1 MSRKPA
7 SIFVTMVAVALLAA
21 LPAQGGSVGRHRLP
35 NGVTVLTMPGEWN
48 RIVAISVMVDAGSKH
63 DPPKLPG
70 LANLTNSMLI
80 QGTIARTAPELAELM
95 DSAGLRMGVET
106 TRDYATVH
114 VTAID
119 SQFDV
124 ALEVIADV
132 LQRPAFDE
140 TRLLE
145 GQRIVHESI
154 ETRQD
159 DPFSTPLIRVA
170 ELIYDDH
177 PYAHD
182 PEGTVKGIERITAS
196 HLVKFHT
203 NRYVG
208 GSTVISIVGNFPEKH
223 ALKRLTELLSDYPDR
238 QASPVDLPP
247 VSMEEAETA
256 RVFKDVD
263 ESYLAMGF
271 VAPGAGDPDF
281 AAFAVLDALVGVG
294 SGSRVV
300 EALGENGAGLSDVTG
315 AFCRCGQDVSMF
327 VIYASTEDADGVID
341 VIESEIE
348 RLSTEPVPDEE
359 LRTARNRLVG
369 RHVIHGQTN
378 LVRAARL
385 ASYEL
390 AGLGFD
396 FADSLLAAVNRVD
409 KDDIL
414 RVASEWL
421 RKPATVIVQPG
432 ETAPPRG
439 RKRAGI

>member
-1 MSRKPA
+1 MPRGQTSVFMTLIAAALLVAQPA
-7 SIFVTMVAVALLAA
+7 SGAD
-21 LPAQGGSVGRHRLP
+21 VGRHRLA

-63 DPPKLPG
+63 DPPTLLG
-70 LANLTNSMLI
+70 LANLTNSMLVR
-80 QGTIARTAPELAELM
+80 GTTARTAPRLAELI
-95 DSAGLRMGVET
+95 DSAGLSMGVDT
-106 TRDYATVH
+106 TRDYATVY

-124 ALEVIADV
+124 ALEVITDII
-132 LQRPAFDE
+132 RSPAFDG

-145 GQRIVHESI
+145 AQRIVHEEI
-154 ETRQD
+154 DARQD
-159 DPFSTPLIRVA
+159 DPFSTPLTRVA

-182 PEGTVKGIERITAS
+182 PEGTVKGVERITPS

-208 GSTVISIVGNFPEKH
+208 GSTVVSIVGNFPEKH
-223 ALKRLTELLSDYPDR
+223 ALKRLAELLSNYPDG
-238 QASPVDLPP
+238 QAPTADLPP
-247 VSMEEAETA
+247 VSMDEAETA

-263 ESYLAMGF
+263 VSHLAMGF
-271 VAPGAGDPDF
+271 VAPAAADPDF
-281 AAFAVLDALVGVG
+281 AAFEVLDALVGVG
-294 SGSRVV
+294 SGSRIA
-300 EALGENGAGLSDVTG
+300 EALGENGAGLSDVAG
-315 AFCRCGQDVSMF
+315 AFCRCGQDVSTF

-348 RLSTEPVPDEE
+348 RLSTEPVSDEE
-359 LRTARNRLVG
+359 LDTARNRLIG
-369 RHVIHGQTN
+369 RHVINGQTN

-396 FADSLLAAVNRVD
+396 FADSLLEAVNRVD
-409 KDDIL
+409 KDDIQ

-421 RKPATVIVQPG
+421 RKPATVVVQPG
-432 ETAPPRG
+432 KTAPPRG

>member
-1 MSRKPA
+1 MQRGQTSVFIIMIA
-7 SIFVTMVAVALLAA
+7 AALLTA
-21 LPAQGGSVGRHRLP
+21 LPASGADVGKHRLA

-48 RIVAISVMVDAGSKH
+48 RIVAISVIVDAGSKH

-80 QGTIARTAPELAELM
+80 QGTTTRTAPELAELI
-95 DSAGLRMGVET
+95 DSAGLSIGVET
-106 TRDYATVH
+106 AGDYASIY

-132 LQRPAFDE
+132 LQRPAFDG

-145 GQRIVHESI
+145 AQRIAQEEI
-154 ETRQD
+154 AARQD
-159 DPFSTPLIRVA
+159 DPFSAPLIRVDQ
-170 ELIYDDH
+170 LMFGDH
-177 PYAHD
+177 PFANG
-182 PEGTVKGIERITAS
+182 PKGTVKGIERITAS

-208 GSTVISIVGNFPEKH
+208 GSTVVAIVGNFPEKH
-223 ALKRLTELLSDYPDR
+223 ALKSLTELLSGYPGG
-238 QASPVDLPP
+238 QAPPAELPL

-256 RVFKDVD
+256 TVFKDVD
-263 ESYLAMGF
+263 ESYITMGF
-271 VAPGAGDPDF
+271 VAPAAGDPDF
-281 AAFAVLDALVGVG
+281 AAFEVLDSLIGMG
-294 SGSRVV
+294 SGSRITA
-300 EALGENGAGLSDVTG
+300 ALGENGAGLSDITG
-315 AFCRCGQDVSMF
+315 AFCRCGQDVSTF
-327 VIYASTEDADGVID
+327 ILYAATEDADAAID

-348 RLSTEPVPDEE
+348 RLSTEPVSDEE
-359 LRTARNRLVG
+359 LRIAKNRLVG
-369 RHVIHGQTN
+369 RQVIKGQTN

-390 AGLGFD
+390 AGLGFN
-396 FADSLLAAVNRVD
+396 FADSFLKAVNRVD
-409 KDDIL
+409 KDDVL

-421 RKPATVIVQPG
+421 RKPATVVVRPG

>member
-1 MSRKPA
+1 MPRGQTSVFMTLIA
-7 SIFVTMVAVALLAA
+7 AALLLA
-21 LPAQGGSVGRHRLP
+21 LPAFGADVGRHRLA

-63 DPPKLPG
+63 DPPKLLG
-70 LANLTNSMLI
+70 LANLTNSMLV
-80 QGTIARTAPELAELM
+80 QGTTARTALELAELI
-95 DSAGLRMGVET
+95 DSAGLSMDVET
-106 TRDYATVH
+106 TRDYATVC

-119 SQFDV
+119 SEFDV
-124 ALEVIADV
+124 ALEVITDI
-132 LQRPAFDE
+132 LQRPSFDA

-145 GQRIVHESI
+145 AQRIVHEEI
-154 ETRQD
+154 DDRED
-159 DPFSTPLIRVA
+159 DPFSTPLARVD

-177 PYAHD
+177 PYAHH
-182 PEGTVKGIERITAS
+182 PGGTVKGIERITAS

-208 GSTVISIVGNFPEKH
+208 GSTVVSIVGNFPEKH
-223 ALKRLTELLSDYPDR
+223 ALDRLGELLSDYPDG
-238 QASPVDLPP
+238 QAPTADLPP
-247 VSMEEAETA
+247 VSREAAETA

-271 VAPGAGDPDF
+271 VAPAAADPDF
-281 AAFAVLDALVGVG
+281 AAFAVLDALIGLG
-294 SGSRVV
+294 SGSRIAD
-300 EALGENGAGLSDVTG
+300 ALGENGAGLSEVTG
-315 AFCRCGQDVSMF
+315 AFCRCGQDVSSF
-327 VIYASTEDADGVID
+327 VIYASTEDPDGVID
-341 VIESEIE
+341 IIEGGIE
-348 RLSTEPVPDEE
+348 RLSTEPVSDEE
-359 LRTARNRLVG
+359 LNNARNGLIG
-369 RHVIHGQTN
+369 RHVIKGQTN

-390 AGLGFD
+390 AGLGFN
-396 FADSLLAAVNRVD
+396 FADSLLDAVNRVD

-421 RKPATVIVQPG
+421 RKPATVVVQPG

>member
-1 MSRKPA
+1 MPRKPA
-7 SIFVTMVAVALLAA
+7 SIFIMMIAAALLAA
-21 LPAQGGSVGRHRLP
+21 QPASGGNVGRYRLP

-63 DPPKLPG
+63 DPAKLPG
-70 LANLTNSMLI
+70 LANLTNSMLL
-80 QGTIARTAPELAELM
+80 QGTTTRTAPELAELV
-95 DSAGLRMGVET
+95 DSAGLSMGVET
-106 TRDYATVH
+106 SRDNATVY

-119 SQFDV
+119 SEFEL

-140 TRLLE
+140 SRLLE
-145 GQRIVHESI
+145 AQRIAQESI
-154 ETRQD
+154 AQRLE
-159 DPFSTPLIRVA
+159 DPFSAPLTRVA
-170 ELIYDDH
+170 ELIYNDH
-177 PYAHD
+177 PYAHE
-182 PEGTVKGIERITAS
+182 PGGTVKGIERITAA

-203 NRYVG
+203 GRYVG
-208 GSTVISIVGNFPEKH
+208 GSTVISIVGNFPEKL
-223 ALKRLTELLSDYPDR
+223 ALRRLTELLSGYPDR
-238 QASPVDLPP
+238 QATPTDFPP

-256 RVFKDVD
+256 TVFKDVD
-263 ESYLAMGF
+263 ESYIVMGF
-271 VAPGAGDPDF
+271 VGPPASDPDF
-281 AAFAVLDALVGVG
+281 AAFEVLDALIGLG
-294 SGSRVV
+294 SGSRLVA
-300 EALGENGAGLSDVTG
+300 ALGENGAGLSDVTG
-315 AFCRCGQDVSMF
+315 TLCRCGQEVSTF
-327 VIYASTEDADGVID
+327 VLYTSTEDADGAID

-369 RHVIHGQTN
+369 RHVIYGQTN

-396 FADSLLAAVNRVD
+396 FADSFLTAVNRVD

-421 RKPATVIVQPG
+421 RKPATVVVQPG

>member
-1 MSRKPA
+1 MSRGLT
-7 SIFVTMVAVALLAA
+7 SVFVMMVAVALLAA
-21 LPAQGGSVGRHRLP
+21 LPASGGDVGRRRLP

-63 DPPKLPG
+63 DPPRLPG
-70 LANLTNSMLI
+70 LANLTNSMLL
-80 QGTIARTAPELAELM
+80 QGTTTRTAPELAELM
-95 DSAGLRMGVET
+95 DSAGLSMGVET
-106 TRDYATVH
+106 TRDYATIY

-119 SQFDV
+119 SEFDL

-132 LQRPAFDE
+132 LQRPAFDQS
-140 TRLLE
+140 RLLE
-145 GQRIVHESI
+145 AQRIAQESI
-154 ETRQD
+154 AQRQEDQFTAPLTR
-159 DPFSTPLIRVA
+159 VM

-182 PEGTVKGIERITAS
+182 PVGTVKGIERITAE
-196 HLVKFHT
+196 HLIKFHT
-203 NRYVG
+203 SRYVG
-208 GSTVISIVGNFPEKH
+208 GSTVVSIVGNFPERV
-223 ALKRLTELLSDYPDR
+223 ALQRLLELLPDYPGE
-238 QASPVDLPP
+238 QAPAADLPP
-247 VSMEEAETA
+247 VSMKEAETA
-256 RVFKDVD
+256 TVFKDVD
-263 ESYLAMGF
+263 ESSVVMGF
-271 VAPGAGDPDF
+271 VAPAAGDPDF
-281 AAFAVLDALVGVG
+281 AAFEVLDALIGLG
-294 SGSRVV
+294 SGSRIA
-300 EALGENGAGLSDVTG
+300 EALGENGAGLADVTG
-315 AFCRCGQDVSMF
+315 AFCRCGQDVSTF
-327 VIYASTEDADGVID
+327 VLYASTEDAEGVID
-341 VIESEIE
+341 VMESEIE
-348 RLSTEPVPDEE
+348 RLCSEPVPDEE
-359 LRTARNRLVG
+359 LKTARNRLTG

-396 FADSLLAAVNRVD
+396 FADSFLTAVNRVD

>member
-1 MSRKPA
+1 MQRGQTSVF
-7 SIFVTMVAVALLAA
+7 IIMIVAALLTG
-21 LPAQGGSVGRHRLP
+21 LPAQGADVGKHRLA

-48 RIVAISVMVDAGSKH
+48 RIVAISVMVDAGSKN
-63 DPPKLPG
+63 DPPKLSG

-80 QGTIARTAPELAELM
+80 QGTTTRTALELAELM
-95 DSAGLRMGVET
+95 DSAGLSMGVET
-106 TRDYATVH
+106 TGDYASIY

-132 LQRPAFDE
+132 LQRPAFDG

-145 GQRIVHESI
+145 AQRIAHEEI
-154 ETRQD
+154 DARQD
-159 DPFSTPLIRVA
+159 DPFSTPLIRVDQ
-170 ELIYDDH
+170 LMFDDH
-177 PYAHD
+177 PYAHG
-182 PEGTVKGIERITAS
+182 PKGTVKGIERVTTS

-203 NRYVG
+203 SRYVG

-223 ALKRLTELLSDYPDR
+223 ALKRLTELLSDYPGG
-238 QASPVDLPP
+238 QAPPAELPT

-256 RVFKDVD
+256 TVFKDVD
-263 ESYLAMGF
+263 ESYIAMG
-271 VAPGAGDPDF
+271 
-281 AAFAVLDALVGVG
+281 LG
-294 SGSRVV
+294 SSSRITK
-300 EALGENGAGLSDVTG
+300 ALGENGAGLSDVTG
-315 AFCRCGQDVSMF
+315 AFCRCGQDVSTF
-327 VIYASTEDADGVID
+327 VIYASTEDADGAID

-348 RLSTEPVPDEE
+348 RLSTEPVSDEE
-359 LRTARNRLVG
+359 LRTAKNRLVG
-369 RHVIHGQTN
+369 RHVIRGQTN

-396 FADSLLAAVNRVD
+396 FADSFPKAVNRVD
-409 KDDIL
+409 KDDVL

-421 RKPATVIVQPG
+421 RKPATVVVQPG

>member
-1 MSRKPA
+1 MSRGLT
-7 SIFVTMVAVALLAA
+7 SVFVMIVAVALLAA
-21 LPAQGGSVGRHRLP
+21 VPASGGDVGKRRLP

-70 LANLTNSMLI
+70 LANLTNSMLL
-80 QGTIARTAPELAELM
+80 QGTTTRTAPELAELI
-95 DSAGLRMGVET
+95 DSAGLSMGVEVT
-106 TRDYATVH
+106 WDHATVY

-119 SQFDV
+119 SEFDL
-124 ALEVIADV
+124 ALEVITDV
-132 LQRPAFDE
+132 LQRPAFDGA
-140 TRLLE
+140 RLLE
-145 GQRIVHESI
+145 AQRIAQESI
-154 ETRQD
+154 AQWQE
-159 DPFSTPLIRVA
+159 DPFSTPLTRVT
-170 ELIYDDH
+170 ELVYDDH

-182 PEGTVKGIERITAS
+182 PGGTLKGIERITAE
-196 HLVKFHT
+196 HLIKFHT

-208 GSTVISIVGNFPEKH
+208 GSTVVSIVGNFPEKH
-223 ALKRLTELLSDYPDR
+223 ALKRLAELLSGYPDEK
-238 QASPVDLPP
+238 APAVELPP

-263 ESYLAMGF
+263 ESYLAMAF
-271 VAPGAGDPDF
+271 VAPAASDPDF
-281 AAFAVLDALVGVG
+281 AAFGILDELMGMG
-294 SGSRVV
+294 SGCRIT
-300 EALGENGAGLSDVTG
+300 EALGEDGAGLSDVNGTY
-315 AFCRCGQDVSMF
+315 RRHGQDVSTF
-327 VIYASTEDADGVID
+327 IIYASTEDPDGVID

-359 LRTARNRLVG
+359 LNTARNRLIG
-369 RHVIHGQTN
+369 RHVIQGQTN

-390 AGLGFD
+390 AGLGFN
-396 FADSLLAAVNRVD
+396 FADSLFAAVNRVD

-421 RKPATVIVQPG
+421 RKPATVVVQPG
-432 ETAPPRG
+432 ETAPPRR

>member
-1 MSRKPA
+1 MQRGQTSVIIIMIA
-7 SIFVTMVAVALLAA
+7 AALLTA
-21 LPAQGGSVGRHRLP
+21 LPVFGADVGKHRLA

-48 RIVAISVMVDAGSKH
+48 RIVAISVMIDAGSKH

-70 LANLTNSMLI
+70 LANLTSSMLL
-80 QGTIARTAPELAELM
+80 QGTTTRTALELAELI
-95 DSAGLRMGVET
+95 DSAGLSMGVET
-106 TRDYATVH
+106 TEDYATVY

-124 ALEVIADV
+124 ALEVITDV
-132 LQRPAFDE
+132 LQRPAFDG

-145 GQRIVHESI
+145 AQRIVHEQI
-154 ETRQD
+154 EARQD
-159 DPFSTPLIRVA
+159 DPFSTPFIRVA
-170 ELIYDDH
+170 ELIYGDH

-182 PEGTVKGIERITAS
+182 PKGTVKGVDRITGA

-208 GSTVISIVGNFPEKH
+208 GSTVVSIVGNFPEKH
-223 ALKRLTELLSDYPDR
+223 ALERLTELLSDYPDEK
-238 QASPVDLPP
+238 APAANLPP
-247 VSMEEAETA
+247 VSREAAETV

-271 VAPGAGDPDF
+271 VAPAVTDPDL
-281 AAFAVLDALVGVG
+281 AAFVVLDALIGVG
-294 SGSRVV
+294 SGSRIA
-300 EALGENGAGLSDVTG
+300 EALGENGAGLSDVAG
-315 AFCRCGQDVSMF
+315 ARSHGSQDVSTLI
-327 VIYASTEDADGVID
+327 IYAATEDADGAID

-348 RLSTEPVPDEE
+348 RVSTEPVSDEE
-359 LRTARNRLVG
+359 LNTARNRLTG
-369 RHVIHGQTN
+369 RHVISGQTN

-390 AGLGFD
+390 AGLGFN
-396 FADSLLAAVNRVD
+396 FADSVLAKVNRVD
-409 KDDIL
+409 KDDVL

-421 RKPATVIVQPG
+421 RKPATVVVQPG